1 MAPRAQI
8 SSLTLSGLTMSIHSR
23 FNSTALAMALA
34 VATAASGSLAY
45 AADMPIKAAPV
56 ATPFFLVNDNSVSF
70 TYFPGS
76 TDPGIYGASYNQRYQ
91 WDLTHFDVNRWGT
104 NFIDFNFQQYGKKD
118 PVQSIYGAQGS
129 EEADALVRNTL
140 SGNAFLGKGFFSNY
154 ITKDISLAYG
164 GLFVVVDNFLAPQTH
179 QYDIG
184 AQFTLNLPGTV
195 NLAVYA
201 QKETH
206 HVSQDAVCNPG
217 SGAFGG
223 TFYNPPVNGYPGTTM
238 TACPFTGDQTFKW
251 APRLELVALEP
262 LTFLP
267 TWLPMSWNSFTGV
280 TFPKG
285 TGLSQSNVAAMEISA
300 TPTGPAG
307 WCFQGGNNPSNQCST
322 ETKTEIFSENRLVL
336 DVGKMY
342 WGKAGLLEG
351 FVGYRFWYNKFGTDH
366 NAGVFSVLAP
376 NTSIESTAFFGTTY
390 HFTN

>member
-1 MAPRAQI
+1 
-8 SSLTLSGLTMSIHSR
+8 MSIHSL
-23 FNSTALAMALA
+23 FNSTALATALV
-34 VATAASGSLAY
+34 VAFAASGTLAH
-45 AADMPIKAAPV
+45 AADMPVKAPA

-76 TDPGIYGASYNQRYQ
+76 TDPGVNGATYNARYQ

-118 PVQSIYGAQGS
+118 PVQSMYGAQGS
-129 EEADALVRNTL
+129 EEADVLVRNTL
-140 SGNAFLGKGFFSNY
+140 SGNAFLGKNFFSNY

-164 GLFVVVDNFLAPQTH
+164 GLFVVVDNFLSPQTH

-195 NLAVYA
+195 NFSVYA

-206 HVSQDAVCNPG
+206 HITQDAICGGG
-217 SGAFGG
+217 SAVFAPS
-223 TFYNPPVNGYPGTTM
+223 PPNNFIPASGPS
-238 TACPFTGDQTFKW
+238 TACSFTGDQNYKW
-251 APRLELVALEP
+251 APHLELAIIEP

-267 TWLPMSWNSFTGV
+267 SWLPTSWNSFTAV

-285 TGLSQSNVAAMEISA
+285 TGLSQANVNALIVAGNNQ
-300 TPTGPAG
+300 PFG
-307 WCFQGGNNPSNQCST
+307 WCVTGGNNPSNPCSA
-322 ETKTEIFSENRLVL
+322 ESKTEIFSENRLVL
-336 DVGKMY
+336 DLGKIY
-342 WGKAGLLEG
+342 WNKAGLWET

-366 NAGVFSVLAP
+366 NAGLFSVVSP

>member
-1 MAPRAQI
+1 LQA
-8 SSLTLSGLTMSIHSR
+8 LGDLMSIKLNAR
-23 FNSTALAMALA
+23 YLR
-34 VATAASGSLAY
+34 TAALVVSMAASATLAH

-76 TDPGIYGASYNQRYQ
+76 TDPGVYGATYNARYQ
-91 WDLTHFDVNRWGT
+91 FDLTHFDVNRWGT
-104 NFIDFNFQQYGKKD
+104 NFIDFNYQQYGKKD
-118 PVQSIYGAQGS
+118 PIQSMYGAQGS
-129 EEADALVRNTL
+129 VEADALVRNTL
-140 SGNAFLGKGFFSNY
+140 SGNAFLGKNFFSNY

-195 NLAVYA
+195 NLSVYA

-206 HVSQDAVCNPG
+206 HVTQDAVCPTAGGFFAPPSGIPG
-217 SGAFGG
+217 PSAIA
-223 TFYNPPVNGYPGTTM
+223 
-238 TACPFTGDQTFKW
+238 ACPFTGDQNFKW
-251 APRLELVALEP
+251 APRLELVMLEP

-267 TWLPMSWNSFTGV
+267 TWLPLSWNSFTGV
-280 TFPKG
+280 TLPKG
-285 TGLSQSNVAAMEISA
+285 TGLSQANVVALENA
-300 TPTGPAG
+300 GG
-307 WCFQGGNNPSNQCST
+307 WCFTGGNNPNNPCGA
-322 ETKTEIFSENRLVL
+322 ETKTEVFSENRLVL

-342 WGKAGLLEG
+342 WNKAGLWET
-351 FVGYRFWYNKFGTDH
+351 FVGYRYWSNKFGTDH
-366 NAGVFSVLAP
+366 NAGLFSVLTP